1 MISTRFDRTPQVNQE
16 LDVLDL
22 LAKRLLHTPE
32 QHLHM
37 PSCEQCIIGIL
48 RQVASNEIGENIG
61 FGEAIR
67 EAFPNLGK
75 YHVSELF
82 GSRSFASGT
91 GITGTERTSSIEI
104 AIESIHRW
112 MEHGERDKPSSNFRK
127 PFEEMISPLT
137 GKKYMD
143 NAESID
149 KDLSSIP
156 SEMIKDVTS
165 EVSKEAQKQ
174 EGVITRKRIVP
185 NA

>member
-1 MISTRFDRTPQVNQE
+1 MISTRFDRTPQVNPE

-32 QHLHM
+32 EHLYM
-37 PSCEQCIIGIL
+37 ASCEQCIIGIL
-48 RQVASNEIGENIG
+48 RKVASNEIGENIG
-61 FGEAIR
+61 FSEAIR

-75 YHVSELF
+75 YGVRELF
-82 GSRSFASGT
+82 GARSFASGT

-104 AIESIHRW
+104 AIEGIHRW

-127 PFEEMISPLT
+127 PFEEMISPLSD
-137 GKKYMD
+137 KKYMD
-143 NAESID
+143 NVDSID
-149 KDLSSIP
+149 NDLSSIP
-156 SEMIKDVTS
+156 AEMISDDTHK
-165 EVSKEAQKQ
+165 VSKEAQKQ